1 MSDTQYKVSVVAKV
15 TSKCFIGLV
24 SCVVQLTA
32 CLIHFSLV
40 YMNIELVRRVGST
53 VLLLCSLVSTLG
65 LTTVKQLSVGK
76 QSSLNVATRF
86 RRRQTKQFTRTR
98 RHCPPP
104 HSRVQPPVSHQS
116 NVQGEQ
122 QTSALNNNNLPT
134 SSSFF
139 LSRALFLLSIFRWT
153 MPAVYFFL
161 FSELTFRT
169 KAVWTCKIKWYK
181 CCKKLSYAIT
191 V

>member
-24 SCVVQLTA
+24 LCVVQLTA

-40 YMNIELVRRVGST
+40 YMNIELVRQVGST

-98 RHCPPP
+98 RHCPLP

-122 QTSALNNNNLPT
+122 QTSTYLVFLLFCLVLCFCCLFSGEPCQQST
-134 SSSFF
+134 SSCFRVN
-139 LSRALFLLSIFRWT
+139 LSH
-153 MPAVYFFL
+153 
-161 FSELTFRT
+161 
-169 KAVWTCKIKWYK
+169 
-181 CCKKLSYAIT
+181 
-191 V
+191 